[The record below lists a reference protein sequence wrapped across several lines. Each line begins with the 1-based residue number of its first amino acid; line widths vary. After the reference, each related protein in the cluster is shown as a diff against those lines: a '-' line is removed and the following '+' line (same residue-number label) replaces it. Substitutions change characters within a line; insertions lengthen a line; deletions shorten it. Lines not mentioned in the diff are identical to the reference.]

1 MGYQNNNQGFYKP
14 RHPEKYV
21 GDVNKIR
28 FMSSWELQAD
38 KFLDD
43 NVNVLRWSSEE
54 IAIPYIKPTDGKA
67 HKYYPDYWVEYRNKN
82 GKIVSEI
89 WEVKPKN
96 QTQQPRT
103 RGKNKKTQLR
113 ESITWAINI
122 AKWEAATQFCN
133 KYGLKFRIITE
144 NQLFK

>member
-1 MGYQNNNQGFYKP
+1 MGYQNNNQGFYHP

-21 GDVNKIR
+21 GDVTKIR

-43 NVNVLRWSSEE
+43 NPNILRWSSEE
-54 IAIPYIKPTDGKA
+54 IAIPYIKPTDKKV
-67 HKYYPDYWVEYRNKN
+67 HKYYPDYWVEFRNSH
-82 GKIVSEI
+82 GKIVQEI

-96 QTQQPRT
+96 QTQQPKS
-103 RGKNKKTQLR
+103 RGKNRKTQLR
-113 ESITWAINI
+113 ESITWAINV